1 MTRTKTFSTFAAA
14 VLLMAAPALAAQDS
28 TIFAPHAGV
37 EVLDHGTL
45 VISGGSSARSE
56 SFEMVR
62 RPDGGR
68 TIVSVTTAADG
79 SYRVQGRWD
88 YDAEETALSAHGR
101 GLHGGQKVTIDIAAA
116 APAATM
122 RWESADGSMRTFHA
136 PCDAPCLI
144 DMSPSAL
151 PMFTMTRQYDFDAG
165 GVQQYRWI
173 GYDLTRDQ
181 RLIDGTVRFRYVKEI
196 PVTLPTGETMNIR
209 HFIWDETLV
218 DEESGRTFEVHFNA
232 WTDTD
237 HRPLKFKV
245 GKRTT
250 GIRDGFQAISDQL
263 ESE

>member
-1 MTRTKTFSTFAAA
+1 MTGRSTFLSFTAAA
-14 VLLMAAPALAAQDS
+14 LLIALPALAVHDS
-28 TIFAPHAGV
+28 TMFAPYQGI

-88 YDAEETALSAHGR
+88 YDAGERALSAHGR
-101 GLHGGQKVTIDIAAA
+101 GLHNGQKVTIDIAAA

-122 RWESADGSMRTFHA
+122 RWEAADGSLRTFHA

-165 GVQQYRWI
+165 GVQQFRWI

-181 RLIDGTVRFRYVKEI
+181 RLIDGTVRFRFVKEI
-196 PVTLPTGETMNIR
+196 PVTLATGETMNIR

-218 DEESGRTFEVHFNA
+218 DENSGKTFEVHFNA

-237 HRPLKFKV
+237 HRPIKFKV

-263 ESE
+263 VSE